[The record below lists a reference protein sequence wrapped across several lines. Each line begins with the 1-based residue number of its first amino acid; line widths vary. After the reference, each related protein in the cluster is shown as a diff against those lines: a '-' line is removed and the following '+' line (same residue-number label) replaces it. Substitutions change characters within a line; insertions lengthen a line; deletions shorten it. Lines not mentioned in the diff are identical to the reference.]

1 MEKKEE
7 KEIIKKEIID
17 DKKGNDESIPLGKKS
32 IFVKNQKSTVSTNYF
47 MNAKQNK
54 LKNSTFRYSFAKEPD
69 KKNQITS
76 IKKTLNK
83 TLEPNTYKNSI
94 KNNNNNQNK
103 LLKRNS
109 LYLNNNKEANK
120 INIQK
125 NNMVR
130 KSMILNKNND
140 NKFIK
145 PPDKRKSLV
154 LQKNKNSIRINK
166 DKSNTILEEILEKNE
181 DKKDIPNNEN
191 NEENNKQIKN
201 NDYKRAYSRKPTER
215 ERQKKLNKLN
225 KNSFGEVEKYTK
237 KAIPFFKRDKKENKN
252 NITNNIK
259 QKNPKL
265 FRTKTNNNF
274 SKIENKIVNNS
285 IKNKNNFQ
293 DWSNRNLPE
302 IKKINLKHN
311 HNRIT
316 TNLYDKYNNKNKNL
330 LKEKNN
336 KIENRKNNPIFQ
348 TITSKFKSLNYK
360 SNIKAKNSNAKMNQ
374 KLGFNNKNKKINHTN
389 SIILKPKPSNRG
401 KSALTMRTEKNK
413 ISKNYINNN
422 NKKDNNIN
430 SIKNKS
436 INKSF
441 NKNQEKEEEKKNI
454 NNKNITNLK
463 IKNDENE
470 SSEDE
475 DDENDF
481 DIYQMIRSKSCNKR
495 NLNKNSD
502 SDDSE
507 ESEEKVSEENDDIES
522 ILYGKEQRQIFKN
535 IGEDNFE
542 DTDSVV
548 KYIDFDEV
556 FLTSHNIFS
565 ENIEKN
571 NLYSKYIQKFDE
583 IFDKVILKIKEKK
596 SLIIKKSKLD
606 NKEEKETQILN
617 QSEATKD
624 DDSSNKN
631 FN

>member
-1 MEKKEE
+1 
-7 KEIIKKEIID
+7 
-17 DKKGNDESIPLGKKS
+17 
-32 IFVKNQKSTVSTNYF
+32 
-47 MNAKQNK
+47 
-54 LKNSTFRYSFAKEPD
+54 
-69 KKNQITS
+69 
-76 IKKTLNK
+76 
-83 TLEPNTYKNSI
+83 
-94 KNNNNNQNK
+94 
-103 LLKRNS
+103 
-109 LYLNNNKEANK
+109 
-120 INIQK
+120 
-125 NNMVR
+125 
-130 KSMILNKNND
+130 
-140 NKFIK
+140 
-145 PPDKRKSLV
+145 
-154 LQKNKNSIRINK
+154 
-166 DKSNTILEEILEKNE
+166 
-181 DKKDIPNNEN
+181 
-191 NEENNKQIKN
+191 
-201 NDYKRAYSRKPTER
+201 
-215 ERQKKLNKLN
+215 
-225 KNSFGEVEKYTK
+225 
-237 KAIPFFKRDKKENKN
+237 
-252 NITNNIK
+252 
-259 QKNPKL
+259 
-265 FRTKTNNNF
+265 
-274 SKIENKIVNNS
+274 
-285 IKNKNNFQ
+285 
-293 DWSNRNLPE
+293 
-302 IKKINLKHN
+302 
-311 HNRIT
+311 
-316 TNLYDKYNNKNKNL
+316 
-330 LKEKNN
+330 
-336 KIENRKNNPIFQ
+336 
-348 TITSKFKSLNYK
+348 
-360 SNIKAKNSNAKMNQ
+360 
-374 KLGFNNKNKKINHTN
+374 
-389 SIILKPKPSNRG
+389 LKPKPSNRG